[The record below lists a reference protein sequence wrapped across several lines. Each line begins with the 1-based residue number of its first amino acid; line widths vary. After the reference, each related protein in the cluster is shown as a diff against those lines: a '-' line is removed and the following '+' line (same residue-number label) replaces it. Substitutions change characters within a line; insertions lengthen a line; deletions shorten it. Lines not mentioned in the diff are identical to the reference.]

1 MDAAEYLHAKASACP
16 HPSDAPQMGPKNGA
30 MFIGDYGKWMPTAD
44 PGAVGKAVGLWR
56 EKRAS
61 RTSTTVTC
69 WSQNGP
75 KTLPRFQIN
84 EAKNLSR

>member
-1 MDAAEYLHAKASACP
+1 
-16 HPSDAPQMGPKNGA
+16 MGPKNGA
-30 MFIGDYGKWMPTAD
+30 MIIGDYGKWMPTAD
-44 PGAVGKAVGLWR
+44 PGAEGKAVGLWR

-61 RTSTTVTC
+61 RTSTTVTF